1 MGGVGRK
8 RWRSVA
14 AQLAALALL
23 LRAVL
28 LPADCTPGSHDLSGL
43 AEATGGA
50 AVLALLDP
58 AAYGVLCTHGTG
70 ADEGAGSS
78 SGQPGKSGQ
87 HSPSACCG
95 ICCIPALP
103 AVLVALPVPQ
113 AGTQVFA
120 ANRPDTLRLA
130 VRTVTRNRGPPALL
144 SA

>member
-1 MGGVGRK
+1 MGGVSRN

-28 LPADCTPGSHDLSGL
+28 LPADCAPGSNDLSGR
-43 AEATGGA
+43 AEETSSAT
-50 AVLALLDP
+50 VLALLDP
-58 AAYGVLCTHGTG
+58 AAYGALCSHGI
-70 ADEGAGSS
+70 AVDEGAGSS
-78 SGQPGKSGQ
+78 SGQPGKSSQ

-103 AVLVALPVPQ
+103 AVLAALPIPH
-113 AGTQVFA
+113 AEKQVFA
-120 ANRPDTLRLA
+120 GNRPETLRLA
-130 VRTVTRNRGPPALL
+130 ARTVTRNRDPPALL